1 MTSGVTPSLLLPR
14 SPAPVSIGK
23 MLRVLASVAL
33 LLSAASA
40 APLCA
45 RTWRNR
51 EHLRPSVRAL
61 PPLTEAEALELRA
74 LPGQLDWCARGLC
87 TPSWNQHIPRYCG
100 SCFAHGALSAAQD
113 RIKMLHKA
121 RGHAGPD
128 VQLSRQTFLNCGPAH
143 GLSDGCGGGEP
154 SDVFEFMHHYGL
166 PDETCVPY
174 SATDYR
180 KYTETNGTCPPEG
193 YCMNC
198 ITTPDHPQGPHCFPV
213 KTVVRYRAK
222 EYGRVSGEHAMMK
235 ELLNGPITCGVACSD
250 EFTFNYSAGVFHD
263 KSGFLD
269 IDHDVEVVGWGEE
282 ADGTKFWNVRNSW
295 GTYWGMKG
303 FFKIVRGVNNLGIEA
318 DCHWVRPDISDEEL
332 VFSQTTPLYG
342 GSLWG
347 IVPFAKGAAT
357 SHPINTTAD
366 VVLSNLPLQSEELPA
381 DTVAIIGHQDE
392 ETPMETVSLRMTEKT
407 AIGGVEQVAGGQ
419 NASIG
424 LSLFALLAA
433 FVALGTVIS
442 NLVTRFS
449 RSEQYN
455 RLI

>member
-1 MTSGVTPSLLLPR
+1 MKRVTAVSLLAAAVATL
-14 SPAPVSIGK
+14 SPYT
-23 MLRVLASVAL
+23 
-33 LLSAASA
+33 SA
-40 APLCA
+40 APMCS
-45 RTWRNR
+45 RTWKQR
-51 EHLRPSVRAL
+51 EHLHPNVHTL
-61 PPLTEAEALELRA
+61 PPLTDVQVTELSA
-74 LPGQLDWCARGLC
+74 LPSQLDWCARGLC
-87 TPSWNQHIPRYCG
+87 TPSWNQHIPQYCG

-113 RIKMLHKA
+113 RIKMLHRA
-121 RGHAGPD
+121 QGRVGPD
-128 VQLSRQTFLNCGPAH
+128 VQLGRQTFLNCGPAH

-154 SDVFEFMHHYGL
+154 TDVFEFMHHYGL

-180 KYTETNGTCPPEG
+180 KYADTNGTCPPEG

-222 EYGRVSGEHAMMK
+222 EYGRVAGEHAMMK
-235 ELLNGPITCGVACSD
+235 ELLNGPITCGIACSD

-263 KSGFLD
+263 KTGFLD
-269 IDHDVEVVGWGEE
+269 IDHDVEIVGWGEE

-303 FFKIVRGVNNLGIEA
+303 FFKIVRGVNNLGIES
-318 DCHWVRPDISDEEL
+318 DCHWVNPDISDEEL

-357 SHPINTTAD
+357 SHPINSTAD
-366 VVLSNLPLQSEELPA
+366 VVLSNLPLQSEELLLET
-381 DTVAIIGHQDE
+381 TVLAGSS
-392 ETPMETVSLRMTEKT
+392 ETVVLRMTGE
-407 AIGGVEQVAGGQ
+407 ADVGGAETSAVEHE
-419 NASIG
+419 SIG
-424 LSLFALLAA
+424 FSLFALFAA
-433 FVALGTVIS
+433 VIALGMVLS
-442 NLVTRFS
+442 HVVARFS
-449 RSEQYN
+449 RSETYN

>member
-1 MTSGVTPSLLLPR
+1 MAMRFLLAL
-14 SPAPVSIGK
+14 
-23 MLRVLASVAL
+23 AL
-33 LLSAASA
+33 LVNCVSA

-45 RTWRNR
+45 RTWKGRH
-51 EHLRPSVRAL
+51 HLHPKLHSL
-61 PPLTEAEALELRA
+61 PPLTEAQTMELASLSKR
-74 LPGQLDWCARGLC
+74 LDWCDEGLC
-87 TPSWNQHIPRYCG
+87 TPSWNQHIPHYCG

-113 RIKMLHKA
+113 RIKILHKA
-121 RGHAGPD
+121 QGYQGPD
-128 VQLSRQTFLNCGPAH
+128 VQLGRQTFLNCGPAH

-174 SATDYR
+174 SATDHR

-213 KTVVRYRAK
+213 QTVVRYRAK
-222 EYGRVSGEHAMMK
+222 EYGRVSGEHAMIM
-235 ELLNGPITCGVACSD
+235 ELLNGPITCGIACSD

-263 KSGFLD
+263 KTGFMD
-269 IDHDVEVVGWGEE
+269 IDHDVEIVGYGEE
-282 ADGTKFWNVRNSW
+282 EDGTKYWNVRNSW

-303 FFKIVRGVNNLGIEA
+303 FFKIVRGLNNLGIES
-318 DCHWVRPDISDEEL
+318 DCHWVQPDITDEEL

-366 VVLSNLPLQSEELPA
+366 VVLSSLPLQSEELPSETVIIIGQP
-381 DTVAIIGHQDE
+381 DEQNTPLETVALRTSVKADAE
-392 ETPMETVSLRMTEKT
+392 EIE
-407 AIGGVEQVAGGQ
+407 AGAG
-419 NASIG
+419 SESVG
-424 LSLFALLAA
+424 LSLFAMLVA
-433 FVALGTVIS
+433 FIAFGTLVS
-442 NLVTRFS
+442 NVVTRFY
-449 RSEQYN
+449 RNQTYN
-455 RLI
+455 RL